1 MLNKRI
7 TKRIEENE
15 ITGGEQACFRQD
27 HSTFDH
33 IFYSFSFSPE
43 TATEAQKLYVAFV
56 DFRKAFD
63 RICRTKLWNV
73 LHRSGLRGKIAIA
86 LQNVYAIVKA

>member
-7 TKRIEENE
+7 TKRIDDNE
-15 ITGGEQACFRQD
+15 IIGGEQACYRQER
-27 HSTFDH
+27 STFEH

-43 TATEAQKLYVAFV
+43 TATEAQKLYVALV

-63 RICRTKLWNV
+63 TICRTKLWNV
-73 LHRSGLRGKIAIA
+73 LHRNGLRGKIAIA
-86 LQNVYAIVKA
+86 LQSVYAIVKA